1 MSADRHG
8 PLDRTDLY
16 RLERTLV
23 GERLVTVA
31 RLEEATHAGVVL
43 LRRLMETH
51 ARETA
56 ALRAEVD
63 RLTRRARDLE
73 TQYGRAIHQVD
84 QAEMVAAQRHEET
97 RRLTQTRDRLVQK
110 NAELVGEKRRLQ
122 AALAGKTPLP
132 PIHYR
137 IDIDRDDTARESIVS
152 TLDVFPHKERVH
164 EALAEARRV
173 APQRHRGQL
182 RSLRLD
188 ATAWRVVI
196 QRVIEE

>member
-8 PLDRTDLY
+8 PLDRPDLY

-43 LRRLMETH
+43 VRQLMETH
-51 ARETA
+51 TRETA
-56 ALRAEVD
+56 TLQAEVD

-84 QAEMVAAQRHEET
+84 QAEMVAAQRQEEIA
-97 RRLTQTRDRLVQK
+97 RLVVTRDRLIQK
-110 NAELVGEKRRLQ
+110 NAELVGEKRRFRE
-122 AALAGKTPLP
+122 ALTGKHPLP
-132 PIHYR
+132 PVHYR
-137 IDIDRDDTARESIVS
+137 IDIDRDDTARESIIV

-173 APQRHRGQL
+173 AERHRGQL

-188 ATAWRVVI
+188 TTAWRVVI
-196 QRVIEE
+196 QRVIEG